1 MMHRFQPIPAAFVNS
16 NPFINQL
23 NFKTMLGSK
32 LDIMKTG
39 WINLVFANRNQ
50 AYGAYELRQN
60 NERNTARA
68 LFIAISFFVLVLA
81 TPTIINIIKGY
92 IPAAD
97 PKVIDFTNTVIPPPT
112 TIAPQKVEPPRV
124 AAARPHNNMRQFLP
138 AVVKPDLLATDLPK
152 DEDLQKV
159 DVGPKTMS
167 GDDKSPIT
175 VDEAP
180 GTDKNGLPGVTEEDN
195 SDEPFRAVEVEPA
208 PPGGMEKFYAFLS
221 SKIHYPEAAK
231 ENNTQGRVIVTFVV
245 ERDGSLTDIKTLRD
259 PGNGLGEEAIRVLKL
274 APRWS
279 PGVQNAKKVRVQ
291 FTIPINFNLNDQ

>member
-1 MMHRFQPIPAAFVNS
+1 
-16 NPFINQL
+16 
-23 NFKTMLGSK
+23 MLGSK

-124 AAARPHNNMRQFLP
+124 AAARPHNNMIKFLP
-138 AVVKPDLLATDLPK
+138 PIVRPDKLATEPPK
-152 DEDLQKV
+152 DEDFNKNV
-159 DVGPKTMS
+159 DPGPKTMT
-167 GDDKSPIT
+167 GDDKGPINI
-175 VDEAP
+175 DETP
-180 GTDKNGLPGVTEEDN
+180 GTDKNGISGVIEEGDT
-195 SDEPFRAVEVEPA
+195 DIPFKAVEVEPI

-221 SKIHYPEAAK
+221 SKIRYPEAAK
-231 ENNTQGRVIVTFVV
+231 EVGTQGKVVLTFVV

-291 FTIPINFNLNDQ
+291 FTIPINFNLNEQ